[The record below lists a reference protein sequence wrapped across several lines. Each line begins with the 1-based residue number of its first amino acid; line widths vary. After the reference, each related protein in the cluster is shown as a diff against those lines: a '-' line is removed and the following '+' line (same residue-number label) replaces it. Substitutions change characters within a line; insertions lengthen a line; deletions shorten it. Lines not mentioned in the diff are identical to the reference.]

1 MRHICQKLSYM
12 QQLLLFA
19 FQLSLIAW
27 LRSVGGGTPRSR
39 SRVDRLC
46 TELGFGLLIAL
57 PLLC

>member
-1 MRHICQKLSYM
+1 M

-27 LRSVGGGTPRSR
+27 LRSASSTPRGR
-39 SRVDRLC
+39 GRVDRLC

-57 PLLC
+57 PLLG

>member
-1 MRHICQKLSYM
+1 M

-27 LRSVGGGTPRSR
+27 LRVVSGTPRSPN
-39 SRVDRLC
+39 RVDRLC

-57 PLLC
+57 PLLG

>member
-1 MRHICQKLSYM
+1 M

-27 LRSVGGGTPRSR
+27 LRSVSSMRGSR

-46 TELGFGLLIAL
+46 TELAFGLLIAL
-57 PLLC
+57 PLLG